1 MRIDGHY
8 INKTKEVVIMSK
20 NRGSLAG
27 WRSVQRDSVKRLA
40 TREHKTNE
48 KLYRANK
55 SGMAPQMARP
65 VIAMMMTVLARLAN
79 GTRYRNRILRVLINT

>member
-1 MRIDGHY
+1 
-8 INKTKEVVIMSK
+8 MSK

-65 VIAMMMTVLARLAN
+65 VIAMMMIEQEQAPKK
-79 GTRYRNRILRVLINT
+79 TRRGKRGRKK